1 MDRLPMHGFPTTTL
15 HLSTLG
21 GLHVIDADECD
32 PGNVF
37 QSTIRG
43 RWGMCGVFYVE
54 TGERLI
60 VDADGRARWR
70 LGTWEPKPYAWGRAS

>member
-1 MDRLPMHGFPTTTL
+1 MDGMALLIRAAANGYYRTQTEL

-21 GLHVIDADECD
+21 GLHVIYASEQD

-43 RWGMCGVFYVE
+43 RWGMRGVFYVE
-54 TGERLI
+54 T
-60 VDADGRARWR
+60 
-70 LGTWEPKPYAWGRAS
+70 ASG